1 MVVYNGIDSSN
12 ANQIYSP
19 RGLQQQIGSSNSQGD
34 HHFQRASKF
43 MMPMGEEASQDSTY
57 DKYPIL
63 ALSNFGDPERQVI
76 EAGYN

>member
-1 MVVYNGIDSSN
+1 
-12 ANQIYSP
+12 
-19 RGLQQQIGSSNSQGD
+19 
-34 HHFQRASKF
+34 